1 MLAAGLVLYST
12 SGSAEHLS
20 DIYLSHWGK
29 KTIRWDP
36 QADVKTTLMTCEKS
50 LLSPSPQSASHKK
63 ITLNLFC
70 RALRHPP
77 WQRRRWLIKVM
88 VERNPSILFPL
99 FPPFLHS
106 SLPPFIPLLQK
117 ENPFDFWGGRE
128 TENIS
133 LGFQTKA
140 GFFQNATAS
149 SARWQTH
156 SALNWSDR
164 VGESS
169 LELCCGHNLWR

>member
-99 FPPFLHS
+99 FPPLPSFLAPSLHS
-106 SLPPFIPLLQK
+106 SAAKRKSIWFLRRQGNRKHFSGLSDKSRLFSKCHCFFSQVA
-117 ENPFDFWGGRE
+117 DAL
-128 TENIS
+128 S
-133 LGFQTKA
+133 TKLVR
-140 GFFQNATAS
+140 S
-149 SARWQTH
+149 SW
-156 SALNWSDR
+156 WK
-164 VGESS
+164 
-169 LELCCGHNLWR
+169 

>member
-12 SGSAEHLS
+12 SLFGSAEHLS
-20 DIYLSHWGK
+20 DIYLSDWGK

-77 WQRRRWLIKVM
+77 SQRRRWLIKVM
-88 VERNPSILFPL
+88 VERNPSILFPR
-99 FPPFLHS
+99 FPPSFVPR
-106 SLPPFIPLLQK
+106 SLPSFLQPASAAK
-117 ENPFDFWGGRE
+117 RKSIWFLRRQGNRKHFSGLSDKSRLF
-128 TENIS
+128 S
-133 LGFQTKA
+133 KCHCFFSQVADALSTKLVR
-140 GFFQNATAS
+140 S
-149 SARWQTH
+149 SWW
-156 SALNWSDR
+156 N
-164 VGESS
+164 
-169 LELCCGHNLWR
+169 